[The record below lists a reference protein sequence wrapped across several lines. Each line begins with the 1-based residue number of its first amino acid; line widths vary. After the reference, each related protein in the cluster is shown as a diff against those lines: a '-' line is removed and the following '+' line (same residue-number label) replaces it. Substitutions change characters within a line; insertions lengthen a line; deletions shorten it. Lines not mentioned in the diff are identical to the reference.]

1 MTYNFLTL
9 MFFYAFKTFPAD
21 ITTALT
27 TYFTYA
33 ACVLPVCRGLPRQH
47 PLHTAEKVVFMFAC
61 HQAPNLKYHIFS
73 ILLNARY
80 PILFFSFRV

>member
-47 PLHTAEKVVFMFAC
+47 PLHTAEKVVFMFADSIGADSKYC
-61 HQAPNLKYHIFS
+61 HGKY
-73 ILLNARY
+73 
-80 PILFFSFRV
+80 